1 MGLRAFMCVLIND
14 PSELGDTLRRN
25 CQDRGG
31 DRELVQDFED
41 KSWEFEFAMV
51 GNRETLNY
59 NQKDHEIH

>member
-1 MGLRAFMCVLIND
+1 
-14 PSELGDTLRRN
+14 LRRN

-31 DRELVQDFED
+31 DREVVQDFED